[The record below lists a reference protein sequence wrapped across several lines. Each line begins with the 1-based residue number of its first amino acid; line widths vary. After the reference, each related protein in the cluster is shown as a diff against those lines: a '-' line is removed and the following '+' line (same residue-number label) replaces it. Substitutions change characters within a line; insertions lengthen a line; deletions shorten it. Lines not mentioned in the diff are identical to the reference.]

1 MEWAGNLDLVPLS
14 SQRTRGDIS
23 SVRSRLALGTTPTPK
38 WGTYRCCI
46 YRRSRQYGGT
56 QNHGSSRT
64 ATGRKYEVEDG
75 RRNLHETRGGVPP
88 SARPTQRFQ
97 PQPQRQQQQRPQQQ
111 RQQRGGHSRGGSFL
125 GAVGSPAVVS
135 SRMSACPVE
144 VRDNKGVVE
153 SPNFPDTYPPNTDC
167 FSVLRVKPGDVV
179 ALKFE
184 TLFMERNPRCSSDYV
199 EIFDGPTFDSPS
211 LGRFCRENQK
221 SSLELRSTGNAM
233 AVHFHSDDI
242 VNLQGFRARY
252 HGYNELEE
260 QHAEPSNCRVW
271 TEDSRG
277 FISSPNYPDA
287 YPPNSSCRVPLDAGP
302 QNIITLYFVDIQ
314 LDPYKDCP
322 YDKIEVRD
330 GSNEDAYLLGRF
342 CGAQGEPEAV
352 SSTGREMFLF
362 FNSDSY
368 LSGRGFKAEF
378 RVHKKPLGPKDQT
391 GKSRGYDEEDLLDV
405 RQSPRDASL
414 RYRESH
420 IFRCVPAHPQY
431 TSTTWFKEE
440 EQLRIFSQDPNLE
453 GLLLVGNNTLWVR
466 EMDVSLRGNYTCRVS
481 SGSAVRDLHFKIS
494 YAGPAIVKPPCE
506 IVQRKVPQDTSF
518 TRGETVI
525 LPCETSGAHVATHWT
540 RNGAQ
545 LRTGV
550 DRVTILPIGFL
561 TINDSRPEDS
571 GVYACV
577 ATDVAKNCSRSF
589 SAAVAVMPKSRLQE
603 VCGRVDLDKA
613 NAPAERISGG
623 HDAPKGAHPWQA
635 LLRYRSGDAFC
646 SGSLVS
652 ERYVLTAAHCV
663 ENLRTRTAQIEVA
676 LGKLYVDQEEKEEL
690 VTDVRDIRIHPNYR
704 LVTVDSDIALVELA
718 EHVPFST
725 LVSPVCLGDADQI
738 EKDFFLR
745 SKQKALVSGWGR
757 TMNNKRAS
765 SRLQEVEVPIHA
777 PDTCR
782 RSTNFTVT
790 ENMLCAGATTGGV
803 ARDACDGD
811 SGGPLVAERGG
822 RWYLIGIVSWGDSV
836 LCGSKGSYGFYTKV
850 NRFHQWVKSIIS

>member
-1 MEWAGNLDLVPLS
+1 M
-14 SQRTRGDIS
+14 Q
-23 SVRSRLALGTTPTPK
+23 
-38 WGTYRCCI
+38 
-46 YRRSRQYGGT
+46 
-56 QNHGSSRT
+56 
-64 ATGRKYEVEDG
+64 
-75 RRNLHETRGGVPP
+75 
-88 SARPTQRFQ
+88 
-97 PQPQRQQQQRPQQQ
+97 
-111 RQQRGGHSRGGSFL
+111 
-125 GAVGSPAVVS
+125 
-135 SRMSACPVE
+135 ACPVDA
-144 VRDNKGVVE
+144 RDNEGTVE

-167 FSVLRVKPGDVV
+167 FSVLRVRPGDVV
-179 ALKFE
+179 ALSFE

-199 EIFDGPTFDSPS
+199 EVLDGATLGSKS
-211 LGRFCRENQK
+211 LGRFCRENQR
-221 SSLELRSTGNAM
+221 SSLELRSSGNVM
-233 AVHFHSDDI
+233 ALHFHSDDI
-242 VNLQGFRARY
+242 VNLQGFRAQYR
-252 HGYNELEE
+252 GYNELGDM
-260 QHAEPSNCRVW
+260 QPAEPINCRVW
-271 TEDSRG
+271 TENSRG
-277 FISSPNYPDA
+277 FISSPNYPEA

-302 QNIITLYFVDIQ
+302 QNVITLYFADIQ

-330 GSNEDAYLLGRF
+330 GGNEDAYLLGRF

-352 SSTGREMFLF
+352 SSSGREMFLF

-378 RVHKKPLGPKDQT
+378 RVHKKPTGPKEQT
-391 GKSRGYDEEDLLDV
+391 GKSRGFDDEDLLDV
-405 RQSPRDASL
+405 RESPRDASL

-420 IFRCVPAHPQY
+420 IFRCLPAHPQY
-431 TSTTWFKEE
+431 ATVSWFKEDE
-440 EQLRIFSQDPNLE
+440 ELRIFSPNPNLE
-453 GLLLVGNNTLWVR
+453 GLILVGNHTLWVR
-466 EMDVSLRGNYTCRVS
+466 EMDVSLRGNYTCRLS
-481 SGSAVRDLHFKIS
+481 SGTSVRDLHFKIS
-494 YAGPAIVKPPCE
+494 YAGPAIVKPPCD

-525 LPCETSGAHVATHWT
+525 LPCEAGGAHVATHWS

-550 DRVTILPIGFL
+550 NRVTILPIGFL

-589 SAAVAVMPKSRLQE
+589 SAAVAVLPKSRLQE

-635 LLRYRSGDAFC
+635 LLRYRNGDAFC

-663 ENLRTRTAQIEVA
+663 ENLRTRTTQIEVA
-676 LGKLYVDQEEKEEL
+676 LGKLYVDKEEPDEL

-704 LVTVDSDIALVELA
+704 LVTVDSDIALVELT

-725 LVSPVCLGDADQI
+725 LIQPVCLGDSDQV
-738 EKDFFLR
+738 EKHFFLR
-745 SKQKALVSGWGR
+745 SKQKAIVSGWGR
-757 TMNNKRAS
+757 TMNTKTAS
-765 SRLQEVEVPIHA
+765 SRLQEVEVPIHS

-803 ARDACDGD
+803 SRDACDGD
-811 SGGPLVAERGG
+811 SGGPLVAESEG
-822 RWYLIGIVSWGDSV
+822 RWYLLGIVSWGDSV
-836 LCGSKGSYGFYTKV
+836 LCGTKGSYGFYTKV
-850 NRFHQWVKSIIS
+850 NRFHGWLKSIIG